1 MDERDC
7 KSQQNLYQ
15 YAQENAFENK
25 VTNYERIKLKI
36 VKVLLQTFY

>member
-1 MDERDC
+1 MDDRDC
-7 KSQQNLYQ
+7 KSQQNLYRS
-15 YAQENAFENK
+15 AQENAFENK